1 MARSKFTF
9 EKRQREKARQQKQ
22 QEKTTR
28 RREAKQQKA
37 EIDPEIQSED
47 SGIAGIE
54 ADPHSL
60 AENRNHVE
68 HEEEGPRPGDI
79 DSAQEGKT

>member
-9 EKRQREKARQQKQ
+9 EKRQRERARQQKQ

-47 SGIAGIE
+47 SGIAGME
-54 ADPHSL
+54 ADPHSP
-60 AENRNHVE
+60 AESRNHVE
-68 HEEEGPRPGDI
+68 HEEKGSRPGDI
-79 DSAQEGKT
+79 DSTQEGKT

>member
-22 QEKTTR
+22 QEKTAR
-28 RREAKQQKA
+28 RRDAKQQKT

-54 ADPHSL
+54 PDPHSL
-60 AENRNHVE
+60 AENRNHVD
-68 HEEEGPRPGDI
+68 HEEESPRPGDI
-79 DSAQEGKT
+79 DSTQEDKT

>member
-28 RREAKQQKA
+28 RREAKQQKT

-47 SGIAGIE
+47 SGIAGME
-54 ADPHSL
+54 ADPRTL
-60 AENRNHVE
+60 VENRNHVE
-68 HEEEGPRPGDI
+68 HEEEVPRPGDI
-79 DSAQEGKT
+79 DSTQEGKI

>member
-47 SGIAGIE
+47 SGIAGME
-54 ADPHSL
+54 ADPHSP

-68 HEEEGPRPGDI
+68 TGEEGHRPGDI
-79 DSAQEGKT
+79 DSTQEGKT